1 MIIALK
7 TRKLLIQ
14 IAIGEARAG
23 GDVGLGGFLRS
34 MYFFWFYLHVFFSR
48 VFLLAFILQP
58 LPVVHK
64 FFLRGIYMER
74 LFSPFPDL
82 R

>member
-1 MIIALK
+1 MRFHKNLTIVLAEEMMIIALK

-34 MYFFWFYLHVFFSR
+34 M
-48 VFLLAFILQP
+48 
-58 LPVVHK
+58 
-64 FFLRGIYMER
+64 
-74 LFSPFPDL
+74 
-82 R
+82 

>member
-34 MYFFWFYLHVFFSR
+34 MFFVWFYLHVFFSR
-48 VFLLAFILQP
+48 VFLLAFIL
-58 LPVVHK
+58 
-64 FFLRGIYMER
+64 
-74 LFSPFPDL
+74 
-82 R
+82 

>member
-1 MIIALK
+1 MMIIALK

-14 IAIGEARAG
+14 IA
-23 GDVGLGGFLRS
+23 
-34 MYFFWFYLHVFFSR
+34 
-48 VFLLAFILQP
+48 

-64 FFLRGIYMER
+64 FFFRGIYMER

>member
-1 MIIALK
+1 MMIIALK

-34 MYFFWFYLHVFFSR
+34 M
-48 VFLLAFILQP
+48 
-58 LPVVHK
+58 
-64 FFLRGIYMER
+64 
-74 LFSPFPDL
+74 
-82 R
+82 